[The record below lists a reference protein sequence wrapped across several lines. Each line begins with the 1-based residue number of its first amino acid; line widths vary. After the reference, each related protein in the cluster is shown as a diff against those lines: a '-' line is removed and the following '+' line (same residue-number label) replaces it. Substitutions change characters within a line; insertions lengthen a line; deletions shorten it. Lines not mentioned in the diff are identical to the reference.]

1 MESPPTFDGPPPA
14 VEPPAV
20 VEVIEDA
27 TARPTGS
34 DRRPFAR
41 LRRRLHRLRPER
53 DDAQPADGHHD
64 LTLELMLLREESVR
78 LKSDRHRP
86 LDVGT
91 VIDQLRVRAEE
102 RERGQTVDEAFTML
116 SQYLLLRENLTQA
129 SVEVDVAIAA
139 TRARLADVLDD
150 DKVRPITSASAS
162 VAEAA

>member
-1 MESPPTFDGPPPA
+1 
-14 VEPPAV
+14 
-20 VEVIEDA
+20 
-27 TARPTGS
+27 
-34 DRRPFAR
+34 
-41 LRRRLHRLRPER
+41 LRPER